1 MEANKQT
8 KKNLENEKITKEEY
22 EQVDKNHRND
32 VSKMKNGFK
41 NAF

>member
-1 MEANKQT
+1 METNKQR
-8 KKNLENEKITKEEY
+8 KNIENEKITKEEY
-22 EQVDKNHRND
+22 EQVDQNCRNE